1 MKKKLILLLSLD
13 KTVKQMKFNF
23 LVVYNLYL
31 FIFIPFI
38 FIGCASSG
46 FVNFVTTDKDKLMD
60 GQKEL
65 RFVSFNT
72 PNLHY
77 IEDYLDFNAQS
88 PWRLPD
94 EFEIRDALTT
104 IKELGGKVTRM
115 YVLSVRKQDESK
127 KIIRHVEA
135 PGKFNEEAFVALDK
149 VMQVANEVGVRVI
162 IPLVDNWWW
171 WGGPAEYAAFR
182 NKNKELFW
190 TDPQLIS
197 DFKKTV
203 EFIVNRRNTFTGI
216 LYKDDKALLG
226 WETGNELQCPFS
238 WTTEIAAYI
247 KSMDKNHLVIEGI
260 HSTILSE
267 QALNDPNIDVL
278 QTHHY
283 SPFDQTIKDI
293 VNNKKFSKDIK
304 PYFVGEFGLTAP
316 ENIKAIVD
324 STMNNDVSG
333 IMIWSLRFHNRDGG
347 FYLHRENN
355 GSGPFRYP
363 GFESGE
369 LYNEKEIIDF
379 MRARAFA
386 VDNIEPPK
394 PGLPKAPKLLETN
407 DCYDIRWQGSVGAE
421 TYLLQRKEKG
431 SDNWITLS
439 DKIVDADAAY
449 KPIFIDEDAVVG
461 KEYFY
466 RVFAKNQSGISESS
480 NVIGPIKK
488 SYYRVVDELENMDRI
503 FSKNGIVEQ
512 IMFKDI
518 YQVKEDNSRLA
529 VNPGSAIIYK
539 VPQSI
544 SAFKLFAFA
553 RTSLCGIKIF
563 AGNSLDSLIEVTTK
577 VESFPPYK
585 NVYGFLTPLQLL
597 GEEFPDGTEY
607 IKVLFNEEYQLG
619 KVEIDYLTK

>member
-1 MKKKLILLLSLD
+1 MKAKIKTNLKLILSLFLPLL
-13 KTVKQMKFNF
+13 V
-23 LVVYNLYL
+23 
-31 FIFIPFI
+31 
-38 FIGCASSG
+38 IGCASSG

-60 GQKEL
+60 GEKEL

-77 IEDYLDFNAQS
+77 IEDYLEFDAAS

-115 YVLSVRKQDESK
+115 YVLSVRKPGESK

-135 PGKFNEEAFVALDK
+135 PGVFNEEAFVALDK
-149 VMQVANEVGVRVI
+149 VLQVANEVGIRVI
-162 IPLVDNWWW
+162 IPLVDNWIW

-182 NKNKELFW
+182 NKSRELFW

-203 EFIVNRRNTFTGI
+203 EFIVNRKNTFTGM

-226 WETGNELQCPFS
+226 WETGNELQAPFT

-247 KSMDKNHLVIEGI
+247 KSLDKNHLVIEGV

-278 QTHHY
+278 STHHY
-283 SPFDQTIKDI
+283 TSFDQTIKDI
-293 VNNKKFSKDIK
+293 VRNKKFSEDKK

-324 STMNNDVSG
+324 STINNDVSG

-347 FYLHRENN
+347 FYMHRENN
-355 GSGPFRYP
+355 GNGPFRYP

-369 LYNEKEIIDF
+369 VYNEKEIIEF
-379 MRARAFA
+379 MRSRAFS
-386 VDNIEPPK
+386 VDNIEAPNPSI
-394 PGLPKAPKLLETN
+394 PNAPKLLETS
-407 DCYDIRWQGSVGAE
+407 DCYNISWQGSVGAE
-421 TYLLQRKEKG
+421 TYSLQRKEKG

-439 DKIVDADAAY
+439 ENIVDADASY
-449 KPIFIDEDAVVG
+449 KPLFIDEDAVVG
-461 KEYFY
+461 KEYSY
-466 RVFAKNQSGISESS
+466 RVFAKNKTGISEVS
-480 NVIGPIKK
+480 NEIGPIKK
-488 SYYRVVDELENMDRI
+488 SYYRLVDELENMDKI
-503 FSKNGIVEQ
+503 FSKDGIVEQ
-512 IMFKDI
+512 IKFKDI
-518 YQVKEDNSRLA
+518 YLVKEDNSRLA
-529 VNPGSAIIYK
+529 VNPASSIVYQ

-544 SAFKLFAFA
+544 SAFKVFAFA
-553 RTSLCGIKIF
+553 RTSLCSVKIL

-577 VESFPPYK
+577 IESYPPYK
-585 NVYGFLTPLQLL
+585 NVYGFLIPVELTC
-597 GEEFPDGTEY
+597 EEFPAETKFVK
-607 IKVLFNEEYQLG
+607 ILFNEEYQLG